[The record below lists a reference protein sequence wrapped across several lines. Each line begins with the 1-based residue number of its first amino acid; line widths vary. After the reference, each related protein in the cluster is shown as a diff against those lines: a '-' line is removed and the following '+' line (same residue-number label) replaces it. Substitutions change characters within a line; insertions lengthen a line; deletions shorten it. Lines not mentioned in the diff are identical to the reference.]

1 LHLSLHKA
9 LSQLADS
16 PHFCATPSPNNRSC
30 DMENVTE
37 AALTESF
44 DQLVSEGVIVYGPHE
59 SVKLDDQGY
68 PVS

>member
-1 LHLSLHKA
+1 
-9 LSQLADS
+9 
-16 PHFCATPSPNNRSC
+16 
-30 DMENVTE
+30 MENVTE